1 MMTRIG
7 FYLSEVKFMD
17 DNDPR
22 IPGSTLSYAEIA
34 EHLNKEWPEVN
45 KGKRT
50 RGTVID
56 YYNRKRQ
63 AEKTQV
69 RLVAIPKEI
78 SNTLKGDDITKI
90 IVSHCVP
97 IGRKGCDDG

>member
-1 MMTRIG
+1 MPRIG
-7 FYLSEVKFMD
+7 FYIPEVKFMD

-22 IPGSTLSYAEIA
+22 KPGSTLSYSQIA
-34 EHLNKEWPEVN
+34 DHLNKTWPHFN
-45 KGKRT
+45 KGQRT

-63 AEKTQV
+63 AEKTRV

-78 SNTLKGDDITKI
+78 SDTLKGDDITRI

-97 IGRKGCDDG
+97 IGTKKVS